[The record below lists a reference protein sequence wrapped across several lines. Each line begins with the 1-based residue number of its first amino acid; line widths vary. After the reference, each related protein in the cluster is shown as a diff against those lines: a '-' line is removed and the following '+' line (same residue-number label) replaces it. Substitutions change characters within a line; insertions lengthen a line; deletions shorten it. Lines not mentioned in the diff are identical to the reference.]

1 MISIDWFRLVLSPDA
16 AVSELSDELPGAA
29 FCPASLPPIYSWLDC
44 SRLLD
49 YPKSSPNMTNVDPHE
64 LQKFSE
70 MAHRWWDPNAEFK
83 PLHELNPVRL
93 EWIDAHAHLMG
104 KRALDIG
111 CGGGILSESMALR
124 GAKVKGIDLA
134 TSALGVADLHSLESG
149 VEVEYEEI
157 AAEALAAREPGTY
170 DIVTCMEML
179 EHVPSPAAIVEACAT
194 LVKPGGW
201 VFFST
206 LNRNAK
212 AYLFA
217 VIGAEYI
224 ARMLPRGTHDY
235 ARFIKPSE
243 LGGFAR
249 AARLDV
255 VEIKGITYRPF
266 SKRFALSDDTSINYL
281 MACRRAA

>member
-1 MISIDWFRLVLSPDA
+1 MT
-16 AVSELSDELPGAA
+16 
-29 FCPASLPPIYSWLDC
+29 
-44 SRLLD
+44 
-49 YPKSSPNMTNVDPHE
+49 TNVDPHE

-70 MAHRWWDPNAEFK
+70 LAYRWWDPNAEFK

-93 EWIDAHAHLMG
+93 DWIDAHAHLPG

-111 CGGGILSESMALR
+111 CGGGILSESMAVR
-124 GAKVKGIDLA
+124 GATVKGIDLS

-149 VEVEYEEI
+149 VEVAYEEI
-157 AAEALAAREPGTY
+157 AAEAIAAREPGSY

-179 EHVPSPAAIVEACAT
+179 EHVPSPAAIVQACAT

-243 LGGFAR
+243 LAQSVR
-249 AARLDV
+249 QAQMDI
-255 VEIKGITYRPF
+255 VEIKGITYRPL
-266 SKRFALSDDTSINYL
+266 SKRFGLSDDTSINYL
-281 MACRRAA
+281 MACRRPL